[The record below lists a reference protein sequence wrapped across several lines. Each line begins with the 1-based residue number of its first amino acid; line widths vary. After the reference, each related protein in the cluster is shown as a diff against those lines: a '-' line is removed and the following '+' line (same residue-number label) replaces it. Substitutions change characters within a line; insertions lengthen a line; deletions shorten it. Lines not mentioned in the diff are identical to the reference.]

1 MKIVYFYQY
10 FSTPKGAWGTRVYEF
25 CKNWVD
31 AGHDVT
37 VVSSIY
43 SKSDLTASKF
53 VENQMFDGIKVKVLN
68 IRIDNKQSKKKRIW
82 TWIQFMLMCSWYALK
97 LRADVFISS
106 SGPITV
112 GVPGLVAK
120 KLRRKKFVFEV
131 RDLWPQTAIEMGQL
145 NSERLKKYAY
155 KLEKSL
161 YKNAD
166 LIIALSPGM
175 VAEIQNK
182 MPVKRIVDVTNAANI
197 PLFATPSSFDIGE
210 WKEKT
215 YGIYTGNI
223 GAVNNSEWLLEAARI
238 LKEKGREDIGFLLI
252 GDGQMKEELKARA
265 KEYGLHNFTIMDL
278 MSKINMVAYLQ
289 NALVSCVPLK
299 NTPVLNTSSPNKFF
313 ESLVAGVPVVQNTTG
328 WMKEYLEKNEVGYT
342 LDANNSEALANLM
355 IDLANNRAVVREM
368 SVRAREVGVKDFDK
382 DYLSMKMLKSMEEII
397 SN

>member
-10 FSTPKGAWGTRVYEF
+10 FSTPKGSWGTRVYEF
-25 CKNWVD
+25 CKNWVE

-43 SKSDLTASKF
+43 SKSDLTATKF
-53 VENQMFDGIKVKVLN
+53 VEDQVFDGIKVKVLN
-68 IRIDNKQSKKKRIW
+68 IRIDNKQTKGKRIW
-82 TWIQFMLMCSWYALK
+82 TWIQFMLMCCWYALR
-97 LRADVFISS
+97 LPADVVIAS

-120 KLRRKKFVFEV
+120 KLRRRKFIFEA

-155 KLEKSL
+155 KLERAL
-161 YKNAD
+161 YRNAD
-166 LIIALSPGM
+166 LIVALSPGM

-182 MPVKRIVDVTNAANI
+182 MPVKSIIDVTNAANI
-197 PLFATPSSFDIGE
+197 PLFSTPSSFDIGE
-210 WKEKT
+210 WKNKI

-223 GAVNNSEWLLEAARI
+223 GAVNNSVWLLEAARI

-252 GDGQMKEELKARA
+252 GDGQLKEELKEKA
-265 KEYGLHNFTIMDL
+265 KDSGLHNFVIMDL
-278 MSKINMVAYLQ
+278 MPKVNMVAYLQ

-313 ESLVAGVPVVQNTTG
+313 ESLVAGVPIVQNTTG
-328 WMKEYLEKNEVGYT
+328 WMKDYLETNKVGFT
-342 LDANNSEALANLM
+342 LDSDDSEALANLL
-355 IDLANNRAVVREM
+355 IDLDSNRELVREM
-368 SVRAREVGVKDFDK
+368 SERAKVLGSKDFDK
-382 DYLSMKMLKSMEEII
+382 DYLSNKMLTAIEGVL
-397 SN
+397 